1 MIVFGIN
8 SAKELM
14 GKYIGF
20 TTDGRQYNYWC
31 IDPAS
36 PDFGKPQFATMNS
49 PIY

>member
-8 SAKELM
+8 SKKELM

-20 TTDGRQYNYWC
+20 TTDGKVYNYWC

-36 PDFGKPQFATMNS
+36 ADFGKGIFTMNS
-49 PIY
+49 PIN